1 MDLPI
6 KWLYQIIVL
15 ISIKIKTFYVQ
26 GSNRSYC
33 LILSIII
40 SNVARLDSSS
50 ALPFSETRCCGSWES
65 SLCSFSQQNSPA
77 LELSGIRYLSSIPLG
92 LREHLKGHAFDSIS
106 LSATARFS
114 RGRPHCLRRF
124 YHARTVTGRKYH
136 YPLCWFWLSRS
147 MPLRVEVLEACA
159 SASVAHNRKKVF

>member
-1 MDLPI
+1 MYKAATEATALSYQSLFLMSHDWTVPLP
-6 KWLYQIIVL
+6 
-15 ISIKIKTFYVQ
+15 
-26 GSNRSYC
+26 
-33 LILSIII
+33 
-40 SNVARLDSSS
+40 
-50 ALPFSETRCCGSWES
+50 CCFPKHMLQLLKS

-92 LREHLKGHAFDSIS
+92 SREHLKGHAFDSIS

-136 YPLCWFWLSRS
+136 YPHCWFWLSRS